1 MKKKQ
6 LFSLRKLTVGIASV
20 SLGTV
25 VFLSG
30 AQAVDAQANAQ
41 DATTITQNAYNV
53 VNNLP
58 NISDQTKDAYI
69 AKITA
74 AAGNNKLTDVEGIVN
89 NAKAEDAQ
97 VATAKKVAA
106 EQDAKAVNQ
115 QVELAKKVAIE
126 TAKKDHAQKIAN
138 AKAEIYKL
146 ENLSNFTKARYS
158 AKITKAATDEI
169 AGLVQN
175 AKAEDAKIAASK
187 NPAKEQAANEKA
199 KADAAAKDKAVKA
212 LNQKTA
218 DAYQVINSLKNI
230 TDKQQLSFLH
240 QVEVDSGTN
249 NGERI
254 DAIVADAK
262 QLDAQFA
269 YDKEQKAKAEQKAV
283 RELNTLTQVAYNTV
297 NNLPNLTDAQKDDF
311 NHQILVDSGNNNGQ
325 KINDIVAA
333 AKQKDAESAQAKHV
347 REAAANTNLPADVAK
362 KVKAAHNTVEALKNL
377 KPEQKAAAHRKLN
390 EVARTNA
397 KAIDTVV
404 AQAKEL
410 NANQAPGNNE
420 RAKQKIET
428 AQKAHAQR
436 IANAQAEVNRLK
448 NISKNTKAEYNE
460 KISRAATDEIPALV
474 KEVKALDAAKQ
485 PAIAKKEIA
494 AAQKAHADQIKES
507 QALVNKLENLSKDA
521 KDEYNSRIAKAATN
535 EVEAILND
543 AQAEDTHAA
552 TAKKEI
558 TAAKNAHEAEIAQ
571 AQAAAKQTI
580 ATAQKAHA
588 QLIADAQAL
597 VNNLENLS
605 KDAKDE
611 YNSRIAKAA
620 TDEVEAIVN
629 EAQAEDAHA
638 ATAKK
643 EITTAQKAHAKQI
656 ADAQALVNKLDK
668 LSKDAKAGYN
678 QQIAQAATDEVAA
691 IVKEAQ
697 AENAKQAPA
706 KKEVKPAQK
715 ATTTPGQASK
725 AGQNN
730 KAVTA
735 QKDGKTTATTNKAAT
750 PNKAAAQQQA
760 KNAKKQ
766 LPATGE
772 QDQVLFGL
780 LSGSLFASAGTLF
793 LLNARRRKE
802 NE

>member
-58 NISDQTKDAYI
+58 NISDKTKDAYI

-89 NAKAEDAQ
+89 SAKAEDAQ

-175 AKAEDAKIAASK
+175 AKAEDAKIATAK
-187 NPAKEQAANEKA
+187 NAGKEQA

-269 YDKEQKAKAEQKAV
+269 YDKEQKAKAEQKAARELNTLTQVAYNTVNGLHNLTDQQKDAFNKQILQDSGNNNGHNINNIVANAKALDEQNGNAKHAREAGASTVEQKDKAV
-283 RELNTLTQVAYNTV
+283 RELNTLTSVAYNTV

-390 EVARTNA
+390 EVARTDA

-428 AQKAHAQR
+428 AQKAHAQ
-436 IANAQAEVNRLK
+436 L
-448 NISKNTKAEYNE
+448 
-460 KISRAATDEIPALV
+460 L
-474 KEVKALDAAKQ
+474 
-485 PAIAKKEIA
+485 
-494 AAQKAHADQIKES
+494 ADS
-507 QALVNKLENLSKDA
+507 QALVNKLENLSK
-521 KDEYNSRIAKAATN
+521 E
-535 EVEAILND
+535 
-543 AQAEDTHAA
+543 
-552 TAKKEI
+552 
-558 TAAKNAHEAEIAQ
+558 
-571 AQAAAKQTI
+571 
-580 ATAQKAHA
+580 
-588 QLIADAQAL
+588 
-597 VNNLENLS
+597 
-605 KDAKDE
+605 AKDE

-638 ATAKK
+638 AAAKK

-668 LSKDAKAGYN
+668 LSKDAKASYN

-691 IVKEAQ
+691 IVQKAQ
-697 AENAKQAPA
+697 AENAKQAPVN
-706 KKEVKPAQK
+706 KEVKPAQK
-715 ATTTPGQASK
+715 ATTTPGQANK
-725 AGQNN
+725 AGQTT
-730 KAVTA
+730 TA
-735 QKDGKTTATTNKAAT
+735 QNNGKVVTGQKAAQKAGQTTATTNKAA
-750 PNKAAAQQQA
+750 AQQKA
-760 KNAKKQ
+760 KDAKKQ

>member
-89 NAKAEDAQ
+89 SAKAEDAQ

-158 AKITKAATDEI
+158 AKITKAATDE
-169 AGLVQN
+169 
-175 AKAEDAKIAASK
+175 
-187 NPAKEQAANEKA
+187 
-199 KADAAAKDKAVKA
+199 
-212 LNQKTA
+212 
-218 DAYQVINSLKNI
+218 
-230 TDKQQLSFLH
+230 
-240 QVEVDSGTN
+240 
-249 NGERI
+249 
-254 DAIVADAK
+254 
-262 QLDAQFA
+262 
-269 YDKEQKAKAEQKAV
+269 
-283 RELNTLTQVAYNTV
+283 
-297 NNLPNLTDAQKDDF
+297 
-311 NHQILVDSGNNNGQ
+311 
-325 KINDIVAA
+325 
-333 AKQKDAESAQAKHV
+333 
-347 REAAANTNLPADVAK
+347 
-362 KVKAAHNTVEALKNL
+362 
-377 KPEQKAAAHRKLN
+377 
-390 EVARTNA
+390 
-397 KAIDTVV
+397 
-404 AQAKEL
+404 
-410 NANQAPGNNE
+410 
-420 RAKQKIET
+420 
-428 AQKAHAQR
+428 
-436 IANAQAEVNRLK
+436 
-448 NISKNTKAEYNE
+448 
-460 KISRAATDEIPALV
+460 
-474 KEVKALDAAKQ
+474 
-485 PAIAKKEIA
+485 
-494 AAQKAHADQIKES
+494 
-507 QALVNKLENLSKDA
+507 
-521 KDEYNSRIAKAATN
+521 
-535 EVEAILND
+535 
-543 AQAEDTHAA
+543 
-552 TAKKEI
+552 
-558 TAAKNAHEAEIAQ
+558 
-571 AQAAAKQTI
+571 
-580 ATAQKAHA
+580 
-588 QLIADAQAL
+588 
-597 VNNLENLS
+597 
-605 KDAKDE
+605 
-611 YNSRIAKAA
+611 
-620 TDEVEAIVN
+620 
-629 EAQAEDAHA
+629 
-638 ATAKK
+638 
-643 EITTAQKAHAKQI
+643 
-656 ADAQALVNKLDK
+656 
-668 LSKDAKAGYN
+668 
-678 QQIAQAATDEVAA
+678 VAA
-691 IVKEAQ
+691 IVQKAQ

-715 ATTTPGQASK
+715 ATTTTGQASK
-725 AGQNN
+725 AGQATTAQNN
-730 KAVTA
+730 GKVVTG

-760 KNAKKQ
+760 KNAKKE

>member
-6 LFSLRKLTVGIASV
+6 KFSLRKLTVGIASV
-20 SLGTV
+20 SLGSV
-25 VFLSG
+25 VLLTGTQS
-30 AQAVDAQANAQ
+30 AQAETNTNDPAVQK
-41 DATTITQNAYNV
+41 
-53 VNNLP
+53 
-58 NISDQTKDAYI
+58 QT
-69 AKITA
+69 
-74 AAGNNKLTDVEGIVN
+74 
-89 NAKAEDAQ
+89 
-97 VATAKKVAA
+97 
-106 EQDAKAVNQ
+106 
-115 QVELAKKVAIE
+115 ELARKAAIE
-126 TAKKDHAQKIAN
+126 SAQKDHAQQIAN
-138 AKAEIYKL
+138 AKTEIYKL

-175 AKAEDAKIAASK
+175 AKAEDAKIATAK
-187 NPAKEQAANEKA
+187 NAGKEQA

-218 DAYQVINSLKNI
+218 DAYQAINSLKNI

-269 YDKEQKAKAEQKAV
+269 YDKEQKAKAEQKAA

-362 KVKAAHNTVEALKNL
+362 KVKAAHNTVDALKNL

-390 EVARTNA
+390 EVARTDA

-428 AQKAHAQR
+428 AQKAHAQ
-436 IANAQAEVNRLK
+436 L
-448 NISKNTKAEYNE
+448 
-460 KISRAATDEIPALV
+460 L
-474 KEVKALDAAKQ
+474 
-485 PAIAKKEIA
+485 
-494 AAQKAHADQIKES
+494 ADS
-507 QALVNKLENLSKDA
+507 
-521 KDEYNSRIAKAATN
+521 
-535 EVEAILND
+535 
-543 AQAEDTHAA
+543 
-552 TAKKEI
+552 
-558 TAAKNAHEAEIAQ
+558 
-571 AQAAAKQTI
+571 
-580 ATAQKAHA
+580 
-588 QLIADAQAL
+588 QAL

-605 KDAKDE
+605 KEAKDE

-638 ATAKK
+638 AAAKK

-668 LSKDAKAGYN
+668 LSKDAKASYN

-691 IVKEAQ
+691 IVQKAQ
-697 AENAKQAPA
+697 AENAKQAPVN
-706 KKEVKPAQK
+706 KEVKPAQK
-715 ATTTPGQASK
+715 ATTTPGQANK
-725 AGQNN
+725 AGQTT
-730 KAVTA
+730 TA
-735 QKDGKTTATTNKAAT
+735 QNNGKVVTGQKAGQTTATTNKAA
-750 PNKAAAQQQA
+750 AQQKA
-760 KNAKKQ
+760 KDAKKQ

>member
-6 LFSLRKLTVGIASV
+6 KFSLRKLTVGIASV
-20 SLGTV
+20 SLGSV
-25 VFLSG
+25 VLLTGTQS
-30 AQAVDAQANAQ
+30 AQAETNTNDPAVQK
-41 DATTITQNAYNV
+41 
-53 VNNLP
+53 
-58 NISDQTKDAYI
+58 QT
-69 AKITA
+69 
-74 AAGNNKLTDVEGIVN
+74 
-89 NAKAEDAQ
+89 
-97 VATAKKVAA
+97 
-106 EQDAKAVNQ
+106 
-115 QVELAKKVAIE
+115 ELARKAAIE
-126 TAKKDHAQKIAN
+126 SAQKDHAQQIAN
-138 AKAEIYKL
+138 AKTEIYKL

-175 AKAEDAKIAASK
+175 AKAEDAKIATAK
-187 NPAKEQAANEKA
+187 NAGKEQA

-218 DAYQVINSLKNI
+218 DAYQAINSLKNI

-269 YDKEQKAKAEQKAV
+269 YDKEQKAKAEQKAARELNTLTQVAYNTVNGLHYLTDQQKDAFNKQILHDSGNNNGHNINNIVANAKALDEQNGNAKHAREAGASTVEQKDKAV
-283 RELNTLTQVAYNTV
+283 RELNTLTSVAYNTV

-362 KVKAAHNTVEALKNL
+362 KVKAAHNTVDALKNL

-390 EVARTNA
+390 EVARTDA

-448 NISKNTKAEYNE
+448 NVSKNTKAEYNE

-494 AAQKAHADQIKES
+494 AAQKAHAEQIKES
-507 QALVNKLENLSKDA
+507 QALVNKLENLSKEA

-535 EVEAILND
+535 EVEAIVNE
-543 AQAEDTHAA
+543 AQ
-552 TAKKEI
+552 
-558 TAAKNAHEAEIAQ
+558 AEIAQ
-571 AQAAAKQTI
+571 AQAVAKQKI
-580 ATAQKAHA
+580 ETAQKAHA
-588 QLIADAQAL
+588 QLLADSQAL

-605 KDAKDE
+605 KEAKDE

-638 ATAKK
+638 AAAKK

-668 LSKDAKAGYN
+668 LSKDAKASYN

-691 IVKEAQ
+691 IVQKAQ
-697 AENAKQAPA
+697 AENAKQAPVN
-706 KKEVKPAQK
+706 KEVKPAQK
-715 ATTTPGQASK
+715 ATTTPGQANK
-725 AGQNN
+725 AGQTT
-730 KAVTA
+730 TA
-735 QKDGKTTATTNKAAT
+735 QNNGKVVTGQKAAQKAGQTTATTNKAA
-750 PNKAAAQQQA
+750 AQQKA
-760 KNAKKQ
+760 KDAKKQ